1 MGRTSRSGTCILIMI
16 TMIIITI
23 TRSIVIVVAIVIAI
37 VIAAIIVLHSDAYD
51 EFLTPFSPSLI
62 DRSLSLSLVLHK

>member
-16 TMIIITI
+16 TMIIIT
-23 TRSIVIVVAIVIAI
+23 SNIVIVVAIVIAI

-51 EFLTPFSPSLI
+51 EFLTPSSPSLI
-62 DRSLSLSLVLHK
+62 DRSLSLSLVFYK

>member
-16 TMIIITI
+16 TIIRIT
-23 TRSIVIVVAIVIAI
+23 SNIVIVIAI

-51 EFLTPFSPSLI
+51 KFLTPSSPSLI
-62 DRSLSLSLVLHK
+62 DRSLSLSLSLVFYK